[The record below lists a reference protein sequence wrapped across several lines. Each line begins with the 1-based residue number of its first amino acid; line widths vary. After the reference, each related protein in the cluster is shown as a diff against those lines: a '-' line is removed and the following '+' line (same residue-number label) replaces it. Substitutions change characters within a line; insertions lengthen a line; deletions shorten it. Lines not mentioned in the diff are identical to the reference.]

1 MVIDVHTHLSTRE
14 QWGKVFVE
22 AFDRGYTGYTGI
34 DLEVTPEIHWEAVA
48 AVSRAIVFGINSIAL
63 GMHTP
68 NDAIAAYAKAH
79 PEKIIGFMSVDPN
92 DPAAL
97 DEIDRCVNDLGLRGI
112 KMSPVYQ
119 HYDPNDDKARRVHRR
134 AEELGLPILTHA
146 AYHVIANTPME
157 WANPLLYDPVAREFP
172 NLKII
177 LAHIGLPW
185 YTDAMVMIRKHPN
198 VFADVSGG
206 IPLRPWW
213 GYQALA
219 FCHENRVTHKLLFG
233 SDFPI
238 ATIEDTID
246 ALRTANRFAEGTG
259 MPQVPEKDI
268 EDLIH
273 RDSLSLLG
281 LD

>member
-1 MVIDVHTHLSTRE
+1 M
-14 QWGKVFVE
+14 
-22 AFDRGYTGYTGI
+22 
-34 DLEVTPEIHWEAVA
+34 TPEIHWEAVS

-68 NDAIAAYAKAH
+68 NDAIAAYANAH

-92 DPAAL
+92 NPDAL
-97 DEIDRCVNDLGLRGI
+97 DEIDRCVNDLGLKGI

-119 HYDPNDDKARRVHRR
+119 HYDPNGDRARRVHRR

-206 IPLRPWW
+206 VPLRPWW
-213 GYQALA
+213 GYQALS
-219 FCHENRVTHKLLFG
+219 FCHENRVMQKLLFG

-238 ATIEDTID
+238 ATIEDTIE
-246 ALRTANRFAEGTG
+246 ALRTANRFAEGTN
-259 MPQVPEKDI
+259 MPKVPEQEI

-281 LD
+281 LE

>member
-1 MVIDVHTHLSTRE
+1 MIIDVHTHLSTRE

-34 DLEVTPEIHWEAVA
+34 DIEVMPEIHWEAVA
-48 AVSRAIVFGINSIAL
+48 TVSRAIVFGINSIAL

-92 DPAAL
+92 DPDAL
-97 DEIDRCVNDLGLRGI
+97 DEIDRSVNDLGLRGI

-119 HYDPNDDKARRVHRR
+119 HYNPNGDKARRVHRR

-206 IPLRPWW
+206 VPLRPWW

-219 FCHENRVTHKLLFG
+219 LCHENRVMDKLLFG

-238 ATIEDTID
+238 ATIEETIE

-259 MPQVPEKDI
+259 MPKVPEDDI
-268 EDLIH
+268 EALIH

>member
-1 MVIDVHTHLSTRE
+1 MIIDVHTHLSTRE

-68 NDAIAAYAKAH
+68 NDAIAASAKAH

-92 DPAAL
+92 DPDAL
-97 DEIDRCVNDLGLRGI
+97 DEIDRCVNDLGLKGI

-119 HYDPNDDKARRVHRR
+119 HYNPKGDRARRVHRR

-172 NLKII
+172 SLKII

-206 IPLRPWW
+206 VPLRPWW

-219 FCHENRVTHKLLFG
+219 FCHENRVIDKLLFG

-238 ATIEDTID
+238 ATIEETID
-246 ALRTANRFAEGTG
+246 ALRTANRFAEGTN
-259 MPQVPEKDI
+259 MPQVPEQDI